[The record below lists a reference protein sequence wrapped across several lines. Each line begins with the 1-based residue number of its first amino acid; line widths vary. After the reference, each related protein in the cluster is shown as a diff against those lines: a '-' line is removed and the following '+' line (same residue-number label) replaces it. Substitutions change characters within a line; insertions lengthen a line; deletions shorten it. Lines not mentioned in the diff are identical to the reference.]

1 MKPTRA
7 IVCATDFSE
16 SSDAAVRVAHDY
28 ARQFGVPLH
37 LLHVTWPAGDPRA
50 AEALGRLAAELGRDV
65 RVLTAT
71 EVGMPAAPVIVRY
84 AQRHGADLVVLG
96 THGRTGVTRALI
108 GSVAERVV
116 RTAPCPVLTVRR
128 EPAVSAA
135 AGAEATVAVPEAR
148 RCLVCARPSEDLVCE
163 PCRAHIRGEEIERRR
178 REERAGR

>member
-16 SSDAAVRVAHDY
+16 SSEAAVRVAYDY

-37 LLHVTWPAGDPRA
+37 LLHVAWPAGDPHA
-50 AEALGRLAAELGRDV
+50 AEALARQATALGGEV
-65 RVLTAT
+65 RVVTAT

-84 AQRHGADLVVLG
+84 AQQHGADLLVMG
-96 THGRTGVTRALI
+96 THGRTGVSRALI

-128 EPAVSAA
+128 EPAAAVAPGAA
-135 AGAEATVAVPEAR
+135 AAAPGGEVR
-148 RCLVCARPSEDLVCE
+148 RCLVCAKPSEDLVCE
-163 PCRAHIRGEEIERRR
+163 PCRAHIRGEEIERKR
-178 REERAGR
+178 REERSGR